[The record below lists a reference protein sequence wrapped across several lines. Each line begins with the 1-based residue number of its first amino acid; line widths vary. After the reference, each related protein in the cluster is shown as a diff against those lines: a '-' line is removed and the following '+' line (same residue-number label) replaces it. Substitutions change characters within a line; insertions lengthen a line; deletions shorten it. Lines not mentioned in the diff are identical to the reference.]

1 MTDYHI
7 VLITLLLSAFFSGM
21 EIAFISSNKLKIE
34 LDKNKGLFAAR
45 ILSYFV
51 QNPSRILGTLLLGN
65 NVSLVVYGMAM
76 ANILEPLIIRTLGTE
91 YSTESLV
98 LVIQTIISTL
108 IILITAEFIPKAL
121 FRLKPNAILN
131 FFAVPINLIYRI
143 FYPFIYAL
151 VGVSEFFIHRVF
163 GIKILKEGYTFGSVD
178 LDHYIKQFGQ
188 DNKEETEVKQ
198 EILMLQNA
206 IDFKEVKLRE
216 CMVPRTEITALSVN
230 DPVESLT
237 KTFIS
242 SGHSKI
248 LIYEDTIDNIIG
260 FVHTSEMFKNPKDIK
275 TIIRTIPVFPETIL
289 VHNVLNTFI
298 KEFKSIALV
307 VDEFGGTSGIVTM
320 EDIIEEI
327 FGEIE
332 DEYDVEDL
340 EEKKVSEHEFVF
352 SARHEIDYL
361 NDKYQLGIPVS
372 EDYETLGGFILQNHE
387 SIPVVNE
394 EIVVQNF
401 KFIIKDASETRI
413 EKVILYTNLEKV

>member
-1 MTDYHI
+1 MTNYHV

-21 EIAFISSNKLKIE
+21 EIAFITSNKLKIE

-65 NVSLVVYGMAM
+65 NIALVIYGIAM
-76 ANILEPLIIRTLGTE
+76 ANILEPVIIRVLGVE
-91 YSTESLV
+91 YSTEFLV

-121 FRLKPNAILN
+121 FRLKPNSILN
-131 FFAVPINLIYRI
+131 VFAIPINIIYKI

-151 VGVSEFFIHRVF
+151 VGASEFFIHRVF
-163 GIKILKEGYTFGSVD
+163 GIKLSNEGYTFGSVD
-178 LDHYIKQFGQ
+178 LDNYIKQFSP
-188 DNKEETEVKQ
+188 DNKDETEVKQ

-206 IDFKEVKLRE
+206 LDFKQVKLRE
-216 CMVPRTEITALSVN
+216 CMVPRTEVTALGLT

-237 KTFIS
+237 NAFIS

-275 TIIRTIPVFPETIL
+275 SIVRTIPIFPETIL
-289 VHNVLNTFI
+289 VHSVLNTFI
-298 KEFKSIALV
+298 KEHKSIALV
-307 VDEFGGTSGIVTM
+307 VDEFGGTSGIVTL

-332 DEYDVEDL
+332 DEYDVEALD
-340 EEKKVSEHEFVF
+340 EKKVNDHEFIF

-361 NDKYQLGIPVS
+361 NEKYQLDLPVS

-387 SIPVVNE
+387 SIPEVNE

-401 KFIIKDASETRI
+401 KFIIKEASETRI
-413 EKVILYTNLEKV
+413 EKVILYTDHDKV

>member
-1 MTDYHI
+1 MANYNV
-7 VLITLLLSAFFSGM
+7 VLITLLFSAFFSGM

-34 LDKNKGLFAAR
+34 LDKNKGLFAAQL
-45 ILSYFV
+45 LSYFV

-65 NVSLVVYGMAM
+65 NISLVIYGIAM
-76 ANILEPLIIRTLGTE
+76 ANILEPAIIRVIGIE
-91 YSTESLV
+91 YSTESLI

-131 FFAVPINLIYRI
+131 VFAIPINIIYRI
-143 FYPFIYAL
+143 FYPFIFSL
-151 VGVSEFFIHRVF
+151 VGVSEFFIHQIF
-163 GIKILKEGYTFGSVD
+163 GIKLSKEGYTFGSVD
-178 LDHYIKQFGQ
+178 LDNYIKQFSP
-188 DNKEETEVKQ
+188 DKKDETEVKQ
-198 EILMLQNA
+198 ELMMLQNA
-206 IDFKEVKLRE
+206 IDFKQLKLRE
-216 CMVPRTEITALSVN
+216 CMVPRTEVTALEIN

-237 KTFIS
+237 NAFIS

-260 FVHTSEMFKNPKDIK
+260 FVHTSEMFKNPKNIK
-275 TIIRTIPVFPETIL
+275 SIVRTIPIFPETIF
-289 VHNVLNTFI
+289 VHSVLNTFI
-298 KEFKSIALV
+298 KEHKSLALV
-307 VDEFGGTSGIVTM
+307 VDEFGGTSGIVTL

-332 DEYDVEDL
+332 DEYDVEELD
-340 EEKKVSEHEFVF
+340 EIKVNDHEFIF

-361 NDKYQLGIPVS
+361 NEKYQLNFPVS
-372 EDYETLGGFILQNHE
+372 DEYETLSGFILQNHE

-401 KFIIKDASETRI
+401 KFIIKEASETRI
-413 EKVILYTNLEKV
+413 EKVVLFTSHEKV